1 MSAVVW
7 LISFFLFFLL
17 PSTSLAAVQGDTIVD
32 PAQLMSGNNV
42 AATASVNVTVV
53 VPAPSKIE
61 FLEYAPSSSN
71 AQSVIVGT
79 TGYRQGND
87 PTASFTLMPPPVPL
101 GSNRPIDL
109 TVPVPLS
116 TTTVFHQC
124 EPIFVRLTAPDQNID
139 RNAADTALVTIADSA
154 TGAAEVLNLTET
166 GPNTGV
172 FTGYIQTSSQA
183 CMNAGPLQVKED
195 SGLTATFSDAY
206 SSANSSVVNAI
217 VDPYGIVFDSATGQP
232 VNGVSVTMLDSSTGA
247 PAMVFGDDGASAF
260 PATVTTGGTTVDAS
274 GRSYSFPAGSFR
286 FPFARP
292 GVYRFRV
299 VPSASYKGPSTVP
312 DELLQTLPGAPFVL
326 VPGSRS
332 EPFTINAGPS
342 IRIDI
347 PLDPV
352 VSLLWFRKS
361 AGQDTA
367 AIGDFL
373 PYQLDLQNTSNLG
386 IARSVVIV
394 DTLPIGFRYRK
405 GSTKINGA
413 AAPDPAISPDGRGLT
428 YAIGDLSPNAIASI
442 RYVVEIGAGAKEG
455 TATNVAIAR
464 STTSTPSNM
473 AAASV
478 QVRSDF
484 FNAKSFIMGR
494 VIAGEC
500 DSRESSTVTG
510 VEGVRIYMEDGTFV
524 DTDKQGMFHFEGVN
538 PGSHVVQLDTDSLPP
553 QYEMKACEE
562 NTRFAGSARS
572 QFVDLQGGSLWRAD
586 FHLGLKPKASGEVGL
601 KLRTSLVS
609 TQTGSINNAC
619 AQPGASLFTA
629 RTGTFDTAPCYGEL
643 QLKHFLA
650 TARTG
655 TTRPGGNGYN
665 DNAVM
670 VPFANERCRVPDGDG
685 QYTVAYAAD
694 LHVGAVPVRNL
705 QLIVTLPDGV
715 TYAPGC
721 SALDGGG
728 IADPEIRGNVL
739 TYNLGERPAGWKGSV
754 LFLTT
759 APAQGAEGN
768 LSTKALLIFDTPA
781 EKGAKTPEAD
791 TYLVRYSLKRQESEP
806 DAVFYPRFAPLKASL
821 SERDRQEIE
830 KFVEQ
835 LKSRKI
841 EHITVT
847 GHTDSKV
854 IRPGASKEFPD
865 NYALSRARAK
875 TVAKVVAKALRLS
888 PDQITIIGKGPD
900 EPIATNKT
908 DKGRQLNRR
917 VEFRIDTR
925 QASEWTYIRNDKE
938 SSETKVVATNG
949 LRPGET
955 WLQEKSEGGP
965 HTIDTVG
972 LPHDEQQAVRST
984 MLTQPTGSAA
994 SGTIKPASEVTEAIK
1009 DGLLSPADGA
1019 ALATRINAV
1028 RAVLNSQLKPQLLV
1042 DGKEIP
1048 ADRIGFSMRDNK
1060 TGKTLY
1066 SYIGV
1071 DFGEPGEHIVVFKGT
1086 DPFGNARFEQKI
1098 AVKRTGEIALI
1109 RVKSAEGNVADG
1121 KTPVRLQLEAFDAQG
1136 NIINAEYDLE
1146 VRGGTL
1152 KPQVKDSAMPDI
1164 MKTETP
1170 AKVHVDAAG
1179 NAFFQPVNNSGHY
1192 RATLA
1197 YNKVEVDA
1205 ETYVKAKMRD
1215 WILVGLGEGTVGYN
1229 VVKGNMESFS
1239 STGDDD
1245 KLYENDRLAFYAKGS
1260 IKGEWLLTMSYDSA
1274 KRGVPDQNGLYQTID
1289 PNKYYTLYGDATDQR
1304 YDAASARPLY
1314 LKIERDQFYAL
1325 FGDYDTGLTVTELS
1339 RYSRQLNGVKSEM
1352 KSDHFDYTLFASQN
1366 DQTFVKDEIRGDGT
1380 SGLYHLSRKNI
1391 VLNSETVVIETRDRY
1406 RSEVILSSQ
1415 PLSRYLDYS
1424 IDYDTGTIFFKS
1436 PVFNTDANFNPI
1448 FIVVRYEIFGGF
1460 ENSYTYGGRGAVR
1473 ILNNKVELGATH
1485 IHEEEQWG
1493 RRNPHGSR
1501 HHG

>member
-1 MSAVVW
+1 M
-7 LISFFLFFLL
+7 
-17 PSTSLAAVQGDTIVD
+17 
-32 PAQLMSGNNV
+32 
-42 AATASVNVTVV
+42 
-53 VPAPSKIE
+53 
-61 FLEYAPSSSN
+61 
-71 AQSVIVGT
+71 
-79 TGYRQGND
+79 
-87 PTASFTLMPPPVPL
+87 
-101 GSNRPIDL
+101 
-109 TVPVPLS
+109 
-116 TTTVFHQC
+116 
-124 EPIFVRLTAPDQNID
+124 
-139 RNAADTALVTIADSA
+139 
-154 TGAAEVLNLTET
+154 LNLTET

-172 FTGYIQTSSQA
+172 FTGYVETSSQA
-183 CMNAGPLQVKED
+183 CPDAGPLQVKED
-195 SGLTATFSDAY
+195 SGLTATFNDAY
-206 SSANSSVVNAI
+206 SSANSSIATAI

-232 VNGVSVTMLDSSTGA
+232 VNGVSVTMLDTSTGA
-247 PAMVFGDDGASAF
+247 PATVFGDDGVSAF

-299 VPSASYKGPSTVP
+299 VPPASYKAPSTVP
-312 DELLQTLPGAPFVL
+312 DGLLQTLPGAPFVL
-326 VPGSRS
+326 VSGSRS
-332 EPFTINAGPS
+332 EPFTINAGPA

-373 PYQLDLQNTSNLG
+373 PYQLDLQNTSDLG

-413 AAPDPAISPDGRGLT
+413 AAPDPVISPDGRGLT
-428 YAIGDLSPNAIASI
+428 YSIGDLNQNAIASI

-524 DTDKQGMFHFEGVN
+524 DTDKQGMFHFEGVK

-553 QYEMKACEE
+553 QYEIKACEE

-572 QFVDLQGGSLWRAD
+572 QFVDLQGGTLWRAD

-629 RTGTFDTAPCYGEL
+629 GTGTFDTAPCYGEL

-650 TARTG
+650 TGPTG
-655 TTRPGGNGYN
+655 TTRPGGNGYS

-705 QLIVTLPDGV
+705 QLIVTLPDDV
-715 TYAPGC
+715 AYAQGC

-728 IADPEIRGNVL
+728 ISDPEIRGNVL

-754 LFLTT
+754 VFLTT

-768 LSTKALLIFDTPA
+768 LSTKALLIFNTPA

-806 DAVFYPRFAPLKASL
+806 DAVFYPRFAPLKATL

-841 EHITVT
+841 GHITVI

-955 WLQEKSEGGP
+955 WLQEKSEGGT

-972 LPHDEQQAVRST
+972 LPHDEQQAVQST
-984 MLTQPTGSAA
+984 MLTQPTGSAT
-994 SGTIKPASEVTEAIK
+994 SGTVKPASEVTEAIK
-1009 DGLLSPADGA
+1009 DGLLSPAGGA

-1098 AVKRTGEIALI
+1098 AVRRTGEIALI

-1121 KTPVRLQLEAFDAQG
+1121 KTPVKLQLEAFDAQG

-1146 VRGGTL
+1146 MRGGTL
-1152 KPQVKDSAMPDI
+1152 KPQVKDSAMQDI
-1164 MKTETP
+1164 MKTETT

-1192 RATLA
+1192 RVTLA

-1215 WILVGLGEGTVGYN
+1215 WVLVGLAEGTVGYN
-1229 VVKGNMESFS
+1229 VVKGNMETFHLRRR
-1239 STGDDD
+1239 GRQV
-1245 KLYENDRLAFYAKGS
+1245 LRRQPAG
-1260 IKGEWLLTMSYDSA
+1260 LLC
-1274 KRGVPDQNGLYQTID
+1274 KRQDQG
-1289 PNKYYTLYGDATDQR
+1289 R
-1304 YDAASARPLY
+1304 VAA
-1314 LKIERDQFYAL
+1314 
-1325 FGDYDTGLTVTELS
+1325 
-1339 RYSRQLNGVKSEM
+1339 
-1352 KSDHFDYTLFASQN
+1352 
-1366 DQTFVKDEIRGDGT
+1366 
-1380 SGLYHLSRKNI
+1380 
-1391 VLNSETVVIETRDRY
+1391 
-1406 RSEVILSSQ
+1406 
-1415 PLSRYLDYS
+1415 
-1424 IDYDTGTIFFKS
+1424 
-1436 PVFNTDANFNPI
+1436 
-1448 FIVVRYEIFGGF
+1448 
-1460 ENSYTYGGRGAVR
+1460 
-1473 ILNNKVELGATH
+1473 
-1485 IHEEEQWG
+1485 
-1493 RRNPHGSR
+1493 
-1501 HHG
+1501 HHGL